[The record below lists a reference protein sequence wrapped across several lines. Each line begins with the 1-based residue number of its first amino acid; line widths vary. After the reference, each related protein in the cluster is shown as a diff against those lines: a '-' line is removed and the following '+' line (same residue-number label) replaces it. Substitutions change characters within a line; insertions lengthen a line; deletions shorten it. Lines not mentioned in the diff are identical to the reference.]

1 MSLPALSKH
10 FDSPNCALVNITCS
24 DSAVQSFLFLSNLS
38 QEIEQMG
45 FAVPFWQR
53 VSSVEI
59 EIINLI
65 IRVLLNTM
73 LVMCKNVI

>member
-1 MSLPALSKH
+1 
-10 FDSPNCALVNITCS
+10 
-24 DSAVQSFLFLSNLS
+24 
-38 QEIEQMG
+38 
-45 FAVPFWQR
+45 VPFWQR